1 MGAEFH
7 FVARNAL
14 SVAFHPATGFGTIA
28 SNGTRYLGN
37 VVVLTVPRGDGL
49 PEPRIGDVLE
59 LPVGFARQIL
69 IPVPDGMRIVWVDA
83 GHTRARAG
91 RPLEGDGDPCYWI
104 TAADA
109 FPTA

>member
-1 MGAEFH
+1 MALQMTGAEFH
-7 FVARNAL
+7 FVARGAS
-14 SVAFHPATGFGTIA
+14 SVAFHPATGFGTVA
-28 SNGTRYLGN
+28 SNGIRYLGN

-69 IPVPDGMRIVWVDA
+69 IPVPEGMRVVWVDA
-83 GHTRARAG
+83 GERFDDRG
-91 RPLEGDGDPCYWI
+91 RCRPCYFV